1 MTWRRLL
8 AAVRDFLTS
17 MYGWQSYDEASFQ
30 QQVRAI
36 LRPLGDDE
44 APSRLA
50 SRNGGDLPSRLASR
64 NGGRDGKSGRDGA
77 SEEKP
82 QAAGSQRD
90 QNTSHLEEHK
100 W

>member
-50 SRNGGDLPSRLASR
+50 SRNGG
-64 NGGRDGKSGRDGA
+64 RDGKSGRDGA